1 MTAVPEHWIPFVPVH
16 VPGQSRQT
24 QLQRGAMPRIL
35 EGDPDPPDRVR
46 PRTSLL
52 REGLDRT
59 PAAAYLL
66 HEEEVPRA
74 GVHVAQAYQRTRWR
88 GGRVVVWFGAERATG
103 RGESSSGL
111 AFDRLADSPPGT

>member
-1 MTAVPEHWIPFVPVH
+1 MTTVPEHWIPFVPVH
-16 VPGQSRQT
+16 VPGQNRET

-52 REGLDRT
+52 REGLDARRRRPT
-59 PAAAYLL
+59 SL

-88 GGRVVVWFGAERATG
+88 GGRVVVWFGAERTTG